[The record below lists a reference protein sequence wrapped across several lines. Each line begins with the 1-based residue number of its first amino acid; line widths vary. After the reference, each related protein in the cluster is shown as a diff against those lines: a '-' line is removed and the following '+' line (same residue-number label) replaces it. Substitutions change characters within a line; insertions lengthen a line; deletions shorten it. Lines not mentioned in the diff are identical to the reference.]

1 MQQGSRSFALASL
14 FLPPKSRDPAYRLYQ
29 WCRRCDD
36 RIDEARDPEAAA
48 RELELLERDAG
59 APTWVSPEHQAE
71 FVAGLRMDVQHTRPA
86 SFAELELYCFRVA
99 GVVGLMM
106 CPLIGAKS
114 ERALAH
120 ASALGK
126 AMQLTNIARDIQADA
141 RMGRIYLPSGMLP
154 EVDAELLARE
164 PERALPAVRV
174 LLAQADHWYHEGLLG
189 LAWLPLR
196 AALAIAVA
204 GCVYQRIG
212 HQLLEAALRDP
223 AYAFRRRTVVPGLGK
238 LRAVVAAVG
247 CVLRVKLGHRLRARP
262 VEIAS

>member
-14 FLPPKSRDPAYRLYQ
+14 FLPPKGRERAYLLYE

-36 RIDEARDPEAAA
+36 CIDDARDPEAASH
-48 RELELLERDAG
+48 ELERLERDSG
-59 APTWVSPEHQAE
+59 APDWVSLEHQAD
-71 FVAGLRMDVQHTRPA
+71 FLAGLRMDVQHARPA
-86 SFAELELYCFRVA
+86 SFSDLELYCYRVA

-114 ERALAH
+114 EQALIH

-141 RMGRIYLPSGMLP
+141 RMGRIYVPSAMLP
-154 EVDAELLARE
+154 GVDARLLATE

-174 LLAQADHWYHEGLLG
+174 LLEQADHWYREGLLG

-204 GCVYQRIG
+204 GCVYRRIG
-212 HQLLEAALRDP
+212 HQLLESALRDP
-223 AYAFRRRTVVPGLGK
+223 ACAFRRRTVVPALGK
-238 LRAVVAAVG
+238 LIAVMVAVG
-247 CVLRVKLGHRLRARP
+247 WVIRVKLSHRLQADP
-262 VEIAS
+262 VESAS